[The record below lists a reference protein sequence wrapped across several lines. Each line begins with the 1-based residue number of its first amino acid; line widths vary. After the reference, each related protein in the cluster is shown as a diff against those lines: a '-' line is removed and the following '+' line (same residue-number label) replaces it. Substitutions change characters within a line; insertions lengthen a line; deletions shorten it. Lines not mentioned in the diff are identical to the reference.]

1 MLHACSSQWTSCI
14 CDSLHELV
22 HAVAGKQVFFS
33 SLFLPSVVQYRLR
46 TSYDDRTASHWD
58 EMRIFMKDL
67 NLIDIL
73 IDILNVRILNRR
85 AMKYAKIT

>member
-1 MLHACSSQWTSCI
+1 
-14 CDSLHELV
+14 
-22 HAVAGKQVFFS
+22 VFFS
-33 SLFLPSVVQYRLR
+33 GLFLPSVVQYRLG

-73 IDILNVRILNRR
+73 IDILNVRVLN
-85 AMKYAKIT
+85 

>member
-33 SLFLPSVVQYRLR
+33 SLFLPSVVQYCLG

-73 IDILNVRILNRR
+73 IDILNVRILN
-85 AMKYAKIT
+85 